1 MFAALLPKSAPF
13 FAMLDEQN
21 SLLRR
26 MAGLLVEMLED
37 TSRMDDVHKEIAFLE
52 EEADLLHSRI
62 VRALSQTFITPI
74 DREDILRINQEQEE
88 AMDCLQSLST
98 RLHIF
103 EFTRVRFPALQLA
116 RTLCAMLDLTRQMLE
131 GLAHRRDCHKTRA
144 FRTLRGESDMLLA
157 VGLAELMDEQQEI
170 TPALIMQILKWSQA
184 YERMSM
190 LLEQVN
196 TLAET
201 IEEAVLK
208 NV

>member
-1 MFAALLPKSAPF
+1 
-13 FAMLDEQN
+13 
-21 SLLRR
+21 
-26 MAGLLVEMLED
+26 MLED
-37 TSRMDDVHKEIAFLE
+37 LSKMDEAHKEIALIE
-52 EEADLLHSRI
+52 EEADKLHVRI
-62 VRALSQTFITPI
+62 IRDLSQTFITPI

-88 AMDCLQSLST
+88 ALDGLHTLST

-103 EFTRVRFPALQLA
+103 EFTRVRFPALQMA
-116 RTLCAMLDLTRQMLE
+116 RTISAMLDLTRQMLE

-170 TPALIMQILKWSQA
+170 TPARIMQILKWSQA

>member
-13 FAMLDEQN
+13 FAMLEEQN

-37 TSRMDDVHKEIAFLE
+37 TSKMDDVHKEIAFLE
-52 EEADLLHSRI
+52 EEADLLHTRI

-103 EFTRVRFPALQLA
+103 EFARVRFPALQMA
-116 RTLCAMLDLTRQMLE
+116 RTLSAMLDLTRQMLE
-131 GLAHRRDCHKTRA
+131 GLTHRRDCHKTRA

-170 TPALIMQILKWSQA
+170 TPARIMQILKWSQA

>member
-1 MFAALLPKSAPF
+1 MFPALLPKSAPF
-13 FAMLDEQN
+13 FAMLEEQN
-21 SLLRR
+21 GLLRR

-37 TSRMDDVHKEIAFLE
+37 VANMDRVHKEIAFLE
-52 EEADLLHSRI
+52 EAADVLHSQIIRD
-62 VRALSQTFITPI
+62 LSQTFITPI

-88 AMDCLQSLST
+88 CMDCLHSLST

-103 EFTRVRFPALQLA
+103 EFTGIRFPALQMA
-116 RTLCAMLDLTRQMLE
+116 RTISAMLDLSRLMLE

-144 FRTLRGESDMLLA
+144 FRNLRGECDMLLA
-157 VGLAELMDEQQEI
+157 VGLAELLDEQQEI
-170 TPALIMQILKWSQA
+170 TVPQIMRTLKWSQA
-184 YERMSM
+184 YERMSI

-196 TLAET
+196 ALAET

>member
-1 MFAALLPKSAPF
+1 MFPALLPKSAPF
-13 FAMLDEQN
+13 FAMLEEQN
-21 SLLRR
+21 GLLRR

-37 TSRMDDVHKEIAFLE
+37 VDNMDRVHKEIAFLE
-52 EEADLLHSRI
+52 EEADVLHSQIIRD
-62 VRALSQTFITPI
+62 LSQTFITPI

-88 AMDCLQSLST
+88 CMDCLHNLST

-103 EFTRVRFPALQLA
+103 EFTGIRFPALQMA
-116 RTLCAMLDLTRQMLE
+116 RTISAMLDMSRLMLE

-144 FRTLRGESDMLLA
+144 FRSLRGECDMLLA
-157 VGLAELMDEQQEI
+157 VGLAELLDEQQEI
-170 TPALIMQILKWSQA
+170 TTQQIMRTLKWSQA
-184 YERMSM
+184 YERMSI

-196 TLAET
+196 ALAET

>member
-1 MFAALLPKSAPF
+1 MFPALLPKSAPF
-13 FAMLDEQN
+13 FAMLEEQN
-21 SLLRR
+21 GLLRR

-37 TSRMDDVHKEIAFLE
+37 VANMDRVHKEIAFLE
-52 EEADLLHSRI
+52 EAADVLHSQIIRD
-62 VRALSQTFITPI
+62 LSQTFITPI

-88 AMDCLQSLST
+88 CMDCLHSLST

-103 EFTRVRFPALQLA
+103 EFTGIRFPALQMG
-116 RTLCAMLDLTRQMLE
+116 RTISAMLDLSRLMLE

-144 FRTLRGESDMLLA
+144 FRNLRGECDMLLA
-157 VGLAELMDEQQEI
+157 VGLAELLDEQQEI
-170 TPALIMQILKWSQA
+170 TVPQIMRTLKWSQA
-184 YERMSM
+184 YERMSI

-196 TLAET
+196 ALAET